1 MTARFEEKLTGK
13 LTLPDK
19 MTASKRLTGK
29 LTLSGKMTAPKRLT
43 GKLTLPCKM
52 NGTLGQY
59 MNAVQHGI
67 DVSQFMV
74 CQTSQ
79 RLDYYVITHVE

>member
-1 MTARFEEKLTGK
+1 MTAPKRVIGKLTLSGKMAAPKRLTGK

-19 MTASKRLTGK
+19 MTAS
-29 LTLSGKMTAPKRLT
+29 KRLT